1 VDILFGSTKLRKTCT
16 SGAEAVKVYGPE
28 GARRLRIRL
37 DDMAAA
43 PTLAVLGRLPQAR
56 CHELTGDRKGQLAVD
71 LKHPYRLVFKPANN
85 SVPLKPDGGLDWAKV
100 TAITIIEVVD
110 YHG

>member
-1 VDILFGSTKLRKTCT
+1 MDILFGSNKLRKTCT
-16 SGAEAVKVYGPE
+16 SGAEAVKVYGPQC
-28 GARRLRIRL
+28 AKQLRTRL

-43 PTLAVLGRLPQAR
+43 PTMDVLRTLPQVR

-71 LKHPYRLVFKPANN
+71 LKHPYRLVFRPANN
-85 SVPLKPDGGLDWAKV
+85 PVPLKPDGGLDWSQV
-100 TAITIIEVVD
+100 TAITILEVVD